1 MALVGTLIIIN
12 NISSTIMAE
21 EKRVNQME
29 MEAEKR
35 ERQIVKFKNIDKER
49 FTHSFRGVSISV
61 DAGIEQIMRLPEADH
76 LATHL
81 ARKILSRKR
90 KSNLDAMDRKA
101 ILYTQEEVNELKQT
115 IITHISEEQ
124 PPEQLNPSQ
133 KRVEDVK
140 ELNQKF
146 GDKIET
152 PEPTKKDIIKELE
165 SRGIKVDPSKSKEEL
180 LAQLMEAEA
189 SSE

>member
-1 MALVGTLIIIN
+1 
-12 NISSTIMAE
+12 MAE